1 MDMNKERLV
10 QTFKDLVAL
19 DSPSFDEQAVCNYI
33 KKQLNELGV
42 QVLEDDSASVTGS
55 TCGNLLATVPGDP
68 ALEPVLF
75 AAHMDTVEP
84 SRGKQAVT
92 DENERITSGGDT
104 VLGADDFAGVSAI
117 LEGVASLLKSGAP
130 HPTLELLFTT
140 GEEHFCVGA
149 KAFDMDR
156 LQSKT
161 AYVMDLSGPVGDC
174 AVAAP
179 TLITFSANIIGK
191 AAHAGFA
198 PEDGVHAIQVAAAA
212 IANIPSGRWGNVT
225 VNVGTISGGRAT
237 NIVPDSCTVT
247 GEIRAMHH
255 QDALDRLNE
264 IHSEFVEQAQ
274 AVDAKLE
281 FTHNT
286 HIVGYR
292 VDENAPVAQRFNR
305 ACAAVGVEPRFTDTY
320 GGSDCNILAA
330 HGVQGLVVATAM
342 NNCHSVDEYTTVEE
356 LCKAAQ
362 LVQALME
369 NRN

>member
-1 MDMNKERLV
+1 MNKERLV
-10 QTFKDLVAL
+10 KTFTDLVAL
-19 DSPSFDEQAVCNYI
+19 DSPSFDEQAVCRYI
-33 KKQLNELGV
+33 KERLTALGV
-42 QVLEDDSASVTGS
+42 QVTEDDSAAATGS
-55 TCGNLLATVPGDP
+55 TCGNLLATIPGDP
-68 ALEPVLF
+68 SLEPVLF
-75 AAHMDTVEP
+75 AAHMDMVEP

-92 DENERITSGGDT
+92 DENGHITSCGDT

-117 LEGVASLLKSGAP
+117 LEGAASLLESGAT

-149 KAFDMDR
+149 KAFDAQR

-179 TLITFSANIIGK
+179 TLITFSAEVVGK

-212 IANIPSGRWGNVT
+212 VANLPSGRWGDVT
-225 VNVGTISGGRAT
+225 VNVGTITGGRAT

-247 GEIRAMHH
+247 GEIRALCH

-274 AVDAKLE
+274 AVDAKLN
-281 FTHNT
+281 FNHTI
-286 HIVGYR
+286 HITGYR
-292 VDENAPVAQRFNR
+292 VDTDAPVAQRFRR
-305 ACAAVGVEPRFTDTY
+305 ACEAVGVAPRFTDTY
-320 GGSDCNILAA
+320 GGSDCNILSA
-330 HGVQGLVVATAM
+330 HGIQGLVVATAM
-342 NNCHSVDEYTTVEE
+342 NNCHAVNEYTTVEE

-362 LVQALME
+362 LAQALME
-369 NRN
+369 KQD